1 MNFPGLQNEVFPH
14 LSLCVNKCLM
24 REASPYQPISSNF
37 HSWLCVSL
45 HCFILLLSTYHH
57 VLHYMFISCHPPLG
71 CKHHKECLPLL
82 FTAMCR
88 HVLGVQYIVVERKLK
103 IVLTVSLPPTLRVS
117 SSAACSPHPL
127 TVFGTHRIYHV
138 FSDIYSSGQIFTFA
152 WACLS
157 FLNIPNPTLMWVPT
171 IEGEAWHHLFSKHLL
186 PPMPQSHPNTLTS
199 PTWAEYYF
207 LSVPLALG
215 TEFSFPVEHCSYLV
229 VWKAAE
235 SVGYVWDLDLHC

>member
-45 HCFILLLSTYHH
+45 HWLILLLSTYHH
-57 VLHYMFISCHPPLG
+57 VLHYMFIACHPPLG

-88 HVLGVQYIVVERKLK
+88 HVLGVTYIVVEWKLK

-127 TVFGTHRIYHV
+127 TAFCTHRIYHV
-138 FSDIYSSGQIFTFA
+138 LSDIYSSGQIFTFA

-186 PPMPQSHPNTLTS
+186 PPTPQSHPNTLTS

-235 SVGYVWDLDLHC
+235 SVGYVWDLDLDC